1 MLTHVHYRSQ
11 KFIIDLSKPLDISIP
26 MKASI
31 NNVNAWYLKEP
42 IIEPVVI
49 DNKTYTVADG
59 ASINFNN
66 IKFQLILKE

>member
-49 DNKTYTVADG
+49 DNKTLH
-59 ASINFNN
+59 SS
-66 IKFQLILKE
+66 